1 VSCTAESETTGS
13 DTTSHIIVVRFLGFL
28 QRLAGQRETS
38 VEIQSETTVLDLL
51 NTLTKRY
58 GEDFSS
64 AIFRAPGEVQTYLSI
79 FLDDEEVSVSDP
91 IRADQSRA
99 RKVELLILP
108 IFEGGSQ

>member
-1 VSCTAESETTGS
+1 MKRDILTPTPTPRV
-13 DTTSHIIVVRFLGFL
+13 VLVRFLGFL
-28 QRLAGQRETS
+28 QRLAGHRETS

-64 AIFRAPGEVQTYLSI
+64 ALFRAPGEVQTYLSI
-79 FLDDEEVSVSDP
+79 FLDDEEVSVSEP
-91 IRADQSRA
+91 ISTDQSTT

>member
-1 VSCTAESETTGS
+1 MKRDILTPTPTPRV
-13 DTTSHIIVVRFLGFL
+13 VLVRFLGFL
-28 QRLAGQRETS
+28 QRLTDHRETS

-64 AIFRAPGEVQTYLSI
+64 ALFRAPGEVKTYLSI
-79 FLDDEEVSVSDP
+79 FLDDEEVSVSEP
-91 IRADQSRA
+91 ISTDQSTA

>member
-1 VSCTAESETTGS
+1 MKRDILTPTPTPRV
-13 DTTSHIIVVRFLGFL
+13 VLVRFLGFL
-28 QRLAGQRETS
+28 QRLTDHRETS

-64 AIFRAPGEVQTYLSI
+64 ALFRAPGEVQTYLSI
-79 FLDDEEVSVSDP
+79 FLDDEEVSVSEP
-91 IRADQSRA
+91 ISTDQSTT